1 MSIISNSKTFYINF
15 IIIISIF
22 ILDRLTKLYVIYL
35 DKINS
40 GSEIFSS
47 KFLNIYLIW
56 NEGIAFGLF
65 SFNEN
70 YLYNFLTLFILIIIF
85 VILYMISKSSGFKK
99 YSLLM
104 IFGGALGNVFDRI
117 MYKAVPDFVDF
128 HIGNFHWF
136 IFNLADVFIS
146 LGVIFMITCELF
158 LSDIKNH
165 EDICKI
171 SFILFNFLSCFM
183 WDTKKRIFKSK
194 KKQQ

>member
-1 MSIISNSKTFYINF
+1 MSILSSSKNFYINL

-22 ILDRLTKLYVIYL
+22 VLDRLTKLYVIYL
-35 DKINS
+35 DTINS
-40 GSEIFSS
+40 NPEIYSS

-70 YLYNFLTLFILIIIF
+70 NLYNFLTLFILIIIF
-85 VILYMISKSSGFKK
+85 VILYMIYKSSGFKK
-99 YSLLM
+99 YSLLL

-117 MYKAVPDFVDF
+117 IYNAVPDFIDF

-146 LGVIFMITCELF
+146 LGVIFMIIYELF
-158 LSDIKNH
+158 LSNKKNH
-165 EDICKI
+165 ENI
-171 SFILFNFLSCFM
+171 
-183 WDTKKRIFKSK
+183 
-194 KKQQ
+194 